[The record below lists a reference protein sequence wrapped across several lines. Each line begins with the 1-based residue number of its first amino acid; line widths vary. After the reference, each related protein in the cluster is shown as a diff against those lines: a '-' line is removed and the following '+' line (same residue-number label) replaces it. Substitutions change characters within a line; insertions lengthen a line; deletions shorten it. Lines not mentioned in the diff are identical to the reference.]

1 MSPTEYVLRELRKD
15 GWLAE
20 VVEKWIPMARVR
32 RDLFGVLDIVALRDG
47 ITKGV
52 QATSKSNMASR
63 IKKIAEAEATPLL
76 RRAGW
81 QLEVWG
87 TYKEKNRWKA
97 RIVDVS

>member
-20 VVEKWIPMARVR
+20 VVEKWLPVVRKR
-32 RDLFGVLDIVALRDG
+32 RDLFGVLDVVAVRG
-47 ITKGV
+47 QETMGV
-52 QATSKSNMASR
+52 QATSRANVASR
-63 IKKIAEAEATPLL
+63 VKKIADAEATPLL

-81 QLEVWG
+81 RLEVWG